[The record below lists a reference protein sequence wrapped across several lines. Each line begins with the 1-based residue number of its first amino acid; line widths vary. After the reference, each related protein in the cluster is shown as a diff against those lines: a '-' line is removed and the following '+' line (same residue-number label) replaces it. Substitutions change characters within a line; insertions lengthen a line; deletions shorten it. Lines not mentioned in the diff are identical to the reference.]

1 MVNTTEEKK
10 RLQRGLQPRHVMLMA
25 MAGMIGTGIFKGSG
39 DTLNIAGPSVIIAYL
54 LCGLILFIVMAALTE
69 LAIAYPGLNIQHII
83 HKAFGFRA
91 SIIVGWLYWMNWMIV
106 TVVEIL
112 AAGSFLEYWFPHT
125 PLWLLSA
132 LCSLFVIGIN
142 LFQVNYYGEFE
153 FWFGGIKI
161 TAIIVFIAIGLLIL
175 IGIIPSHTQ
184 PLKNLFGFGGFFPHG
199 ISGIVQA
206 FLVVIFSYG
215 GSELI
220 GLTVTETKDVEKTLP
235 KIIKSVV
242 FRVILFY
249 ILPIMIICGIM
260 PWNSVSATQSS
271 PFVQVF
277 EAVRMPGVPHLMN
290 FVLLTA
296 VLSAAN
302 SGIYA
307 TTRTLYSMAERGEA
321 PRFAR
326 RLSRR
331 GVPVGGLALTGSF
344 LVIGVFLAFLVR
356 DQIIVQLMSIPG
368 FTIILVWIAICA
380 AELKLRPTYVRLPF
394 FKVIGYPYM
403 TIAGIVALSAIFI
416 SFVLNKA
423 NMVGSI
429 TCFIIMAALI
439 VISLFF
445 NHNEAGEK
453 DQKRNPAKLQ

>member
-1 MVNTTEEKK
+1 MMVHVTEERKK
-10 RLQRGLQPRHVMLMA
+10 LQRGLQPRHIMLMA

-54 LCGLILFIVMAALTE
+54 LCGLILFIVMAALAE
-69 LAIAYPGLNIQHII
+69 LAIAYPGLNIQHLI

-91 SIIVGWLYWMNWMIV
+91 SIIAGWLYWINWMIV

-112 AAGSFLEYWFPHT
+112 AAGSFLEYWFPHA

-132 LCSLFVIGIN
+132 LCGLFIIGIN
-142 LFQVNYYGEFE
+142 LFQVKYYGEFE
-153 FWFGGIKI
+153 FWFASIKI
-161 TAIIVFIAIGLLIL
+161 TAIIIFIIVGLLL
-175 IGIIPSHTQ
+175 LFGIIPSHAQ
-184 PLKNLFGFGGFFPHG
+184 PIKNLFGFGGFFPHG

-220 GLTVTETKDVEKTLP
+220 GLTVTETKDVERTLP
-235 KIIKSVV
+235 KVIKNVV

-249 ILPIMIICGIM
+249 ILPIIIICGLM
-260 PWNSVSATQSS
+260 PWNSVSTTQSS

-277 EAVRMPGVPHLMN
+277 ESIGMPGAPQLMN

-307 TTRTLYSMAERGEA
+307 TTRTLYSMAQRGEA
-321 PRFAR
+321 PGFTR
-326 RLSRR
+326 RLSRH

-344 LVIGVFLAFLVR
+344 LAIGVFLAFLVK
-356 DQIIVQLMSIPG
+356 DQIITELMSIPG
-368 FTIILVWIAICA
+368 FTICIVWIAICA
-380 AELKLRPTYVRLPF
+380 AELKLRPSYGQLPF
-394 FKVIGYPYM
+394 FRVIGFPYM
-403 TIAGIVALSAIFI
+403 TTAGIVALSAIFI

-423 NMVGSI
+423 NAVGSI
-429 TCFIIMAALI
+429 TCFFIMAALI
-439 VISLFF
+439 TVSFF
-445 NHNEAGEK
+445 IRREPVGEK
-453 DQKRNPAKLQ
+453 ETGTDIN